1 MAVPCFFF
9 VGLIVLANDVSIV
22 VAVTF
27 ALGMV
32 EGECQKWL

>member
-9 VGLIVLANDVSIV
+9 VGLIVLANDVSTV
-22 VAVTF
+22 VAEAF